1 MKKQEISKEKWAHSK
16 NNQMEFLK
24 MKKFEDIIAKKF
36 WVKKIR
42 DSKHLESII
51 CTKQLKEKKKK

>member
-1 MKKQEISKEKWAHSK
+1 
-16 NNQMEFLK
+16 MEFLK

-36 WVKKIR
+36 WVKKIC

-51 CTKQLKEKKKK
+51 CTKQLKGKKKKKRLAIF

>member
-1 MKKQEISKEKWAHSK
+1 
-16 NNQMEFLK
+16 MEFLK

-51 CTKQLKEKKKK
+51 CTKQLKEKKKKNTSHILVK